1 MLKEIGRTAGK
12 FLAGTFQGVARNVG
26 FGFGLS
32 AGFCLAVSTYAW
44 GVEVGSRR
52 AAKEREPWRKSYS
65 EYSKKYPWGQ
75 PMDDDLT
82 ETKEDE

>member
-1 MLKEIGRTAGK
+1 MLKNIGRATGR
-12 FLAGTFQGVARNVG
+12 FLAGTFQGVARNIG

-32 AGFCLAVSTYAW
+32 AGFCLAVGTYAW

-52 AAKEREPWRKSYS
+52 AAKEYENAEKCRPYF
-65 EYSKKYPWGQ
+65 KKYPWGQ
-75 PMDDDLT
+75 PMGEDLT